1 MSPLLKD
8 QLRSLLGPA
17 GFITEPDLLER
28 YSSDWSK
35 YQHFRPIAVARPANV
50 ADLARTLA
58 LCNAAKQRIV
68 VQGGLTGLCGGG
80 CPFDGEL
87 ALSTERLTA
96 IEALDE
102 HDLTLTA
109 QAGVTLEKVQQAAA
123 NAGFEFPLD
132 FGARGTC
139 TVGGFLS
146 TNAGGNSVIRYGV
159 TRNLVLGVEA
169 VLADGTIVSGMNRML
184 KNSTG
189 YDLKQLFIGSEGT
202 LGVVTRAV
210 LRLFPQQ
217 RDIAT
222 AWIGT
227 DSFDGVVR
235 ILREA
240 RTQLEGGP
248 SAFEVMW
255 QDYVAAALRLLPQV
269 KAPLDRPTAFHVLLE
284 YSNAAG
290 GAAAALERLLEGAIE
305 RGDATDAM
313 VPQSV
318 RETEQ
323 LWLIRDAPSEIMPTI
338 MVPLIFDVSMPLE
351 RMPEYVAAVNAVMN
365 AACPGAPRYYFG
377 HLGDGTLHMLIEG
390 RDPAR
395 KDELIGKILAPLK
408 SIGGAVSAEHGVGL
422 AKKAFIS
429 LTRSNIEIDLMRA
442 LKSKLDPN
450 GILNRGRV
458 FD

>member
-1 MSPLLKD
+1 MSSKLHAE
-8 QLRSLLGPA
+8 LRSLLGPS
-17 GFITEPDLLER
+17 GFVTEPDLLQR
-28 YSSDWSK
+28 HATDWSK
-35 YQHFRPIAVARPANV
+35 YQRVPPVAMARPVDV
-50 ADLARTLA
+50 AQLARTLA
-58 LCNAAKQRIV
+58 LCHAAKQRVV
-68 VQGGLTGLCGGG
+68 VQGGLTGLCGGA
-80 CPFDGEL
+80 CPFEGEI
-87 ALSTERLTA
+87 ALSTERLTT

-109 QAGVTLEKVQQAAA
+109 EAGVTLEKVQQAAA
-123 NAGFEFPLD
+123 SAGLEFPLD
-132 FGARGTC
+132 FGARGSC

-169 VLADGTIVSGMNRML
+169 VLADGTVVSSMNRML

-202 LGVVTRAV
+202 LGVITRAV
-210 LRLFPQQ
+210 LRLFPEQ
-217 RDIAT
+217 RDVAT

-227 DSFDGVVR
+227 GSFDGVVR

-255 QDYVAAALRLLPQV
+255 NDYVAAGLRLLPQV
-269 KAPLDRPTAFHVLLE
+269 KAPLDRPASFHVLLE

-290 GAAAALERLLEGAIE
+290 GASTALERLLEAAIE
-305 RGDATDAM
+305 RGDASDAM
-313 VPQSV
+313 VAQSV
-318 RETEQ
+318 RETDR
-323 LWLIRDAPSEIMPTI
+323 LWLIRDAASEIIPGMK
-338 MVPLIFDVSMPLE
+338 VPLIFDVSMPLE
-351 RMPEYVAAVNAVMN
+351 GMPEYVDAVTAIMN
-365 AACPGAPRYYFG
+365 KARPGAPQYYFG
-377 HLGDGTLHMLIEG
+377 HLGDGTLHMLLEG
-390 RDPAR
+390 VNPDR
-395 KDELIGKILAPLK
+395 KEKLIGEILEPLRN
-408 SIGGAVSAEHGVGL
+408 IGGAVSAEHGVGL

-429 LTRSNIEIDLMRA
+429 ITRSPVEIELMRK
-442 LKSKLDPN
+442 LKAQLDPN